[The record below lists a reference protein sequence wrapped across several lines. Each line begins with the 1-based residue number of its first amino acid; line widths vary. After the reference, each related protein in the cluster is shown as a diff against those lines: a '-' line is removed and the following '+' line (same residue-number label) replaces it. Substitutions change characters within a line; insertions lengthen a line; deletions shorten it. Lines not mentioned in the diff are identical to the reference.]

1 MVRGRG
7 HRIGPNIVLDFSEP
21 AVWWFVTRSSAIVG
35 WILLTLSVLWGILLK
50 TRILRGADNPE
61 WLKVVHRFI
70 SGVAMLMVVTH
81 VVSLYLDSYIEF
93 TVADLL
99 IPFSSEFEPWGVALG
114 IVGMWSMVLV
124 WLTSMVMQWIP
135 QPVWKAIHY
144 LSYLSVFA
152 VALHSGMVGTDV
164 GTPWYTAL
172 SIVLITAATLA
183 GIIRI
188 ILTRRSQSA
197 TQRVATK
204 ADTKAETSTV
214 EPTTHN
220 RVGASS
226 STSRITARVVTR
238 RQVTPDVVELTL
250 TPITEGVELEWD
262 AGAHITLHL
271 GNGIERQYSLTGD
284 PADSRSLTIA
294 VLNTRGPG
302 GGSQW
307 IHDHVRVGTELEIDP
322 PIQAFALK
330 PAHRYQF
337 VASGIGITPIRAMVA
352 SLPASREW
360 ELLYL
365 GRHRDQLAY
374 LDELESAYPAKVTVW
389 ASGEHGGRA
398 PLDELLDSGAQI
410 YACGSESLLETLEK
424 EVDSSRLHLE
434 RFVPVDRSAE
444 HTAHALKVEWQPTG
458 QHVEVGPDQTI
469 LEGLESIGVPVNA
482 SCRRGVCGSCEL
494 SVVSGTPAHLDS
506 AMADEDKDEL
516 GIMYPCVSRA
526 IGDQLIVSPS

>member
-1 MVRGRG
+1 
-7 HRIGPNIVLDFSEP
+7 VLDFSEP
-21 AVWWFVTRSSAIVG
+21 AVWWYVTRSSAIVG

-70 SGVAMLMVVTH
+70 SGLAMLMVLTH
-81 VVSLYLDSYIEF
+81 MVSLYLDSYIEF

-114 IVGMWSMVLV
+114 IIGMWAMVLV
-124 WLTSMVMQWIP
+124 WVTSMAMQWIP

-183 GIIRI
+183 GLIRI
-188 ILTRRSQSA
+188 ILTRRSSGSA
-197 TQRVATK
+197 GKTTQK
-204 ADTKAETSTV
+204 ADAPTAVPAVSNTPGVSASTD
-214 EPTTHN
+214 
-220 RVGASS
+220 
-226 STSRITARVVTR
+226 RITARVVTR
-238 RQVTPDVVELTL
+238 RPLTKDIAEITL
-250 TPITEGVELEWD
+250 TPVSDAVELEWE

-271 GNGIERQYSLTGD
+271 GNGLERQYSLTGD
-284 PADSRSLTIA
+284 PADAHSLTIA

-307 IHDHVRVGTELEIDP
+307 IHDNVRVGMELEIDP

-337 VASGIGITPIRAMVA
+337 VASGIGITPIRAMLA
-352 SLPASREW
+352 SLPASRQW

-365 GRHRDQLAY
+365 GRERNQMAY
-374 LDELESAYPAKVTVW
+374 GEELEAQYPSKVTLWV
-389 ASGEHGGRA
+389 SGEQGGRA
-398 PLDELLDSGAQI
+398 AIGELLDPSAQI
-410 YACGSESLLETLEK
+410 YACGSEGLLETLEQ

-444 HTAHALKVEWQPTG
+444 HTAHGLRVEWEPTG
-458 QHVEVGPDQTI
+458 QHIDVGADQTI
-469 LEGLESIGVPVNA
+469 LEGLESAGIPVSA

-494 SVVSGTPAHLDS
+494 SVLSGTPAHLDS
-506 AMADEDKDEL
+506 VMADEDKDEL

-526 IGDQLIVSPS
+526 VGDQLTVSPS